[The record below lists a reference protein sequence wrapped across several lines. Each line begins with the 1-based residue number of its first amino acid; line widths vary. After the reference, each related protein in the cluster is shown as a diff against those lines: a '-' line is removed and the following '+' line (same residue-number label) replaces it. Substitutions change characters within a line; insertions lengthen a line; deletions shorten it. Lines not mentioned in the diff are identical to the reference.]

1 MRSTKSEM
9 YKQLKSKRNSKE
21 FEEWFLNYIPKISIK
36 NKGNSR
42 VTKSKTVKKSKS
54 KTTKSKSRTTKSRTA
69 KSRIAKS
76 NIVKSKLYNL
86 FN

>member
-1 MRSTKSEM
+1 M

-42 VTKSKTVKKSKS
+42 VTKSKTVKNLRGKLQNQNQN
-54 KTTKSKSRTTKSRTA
+54 TKSRTS